1 MSDED
6 LVEEEQWRIT
16 DKGRDFLKAQRDAAQ
31 SKAQLI
37 RLTRFEAFTEAAQL
51 VSLARSI
58 SEAVSGIEEL
68 RLAAKPRS
76 KRED

>member
-16 DKGRDFLKAQRDAAQ
+16 DKGRDFLKEQHDHLQRT
-31 SKAQLI
+31 AQLI
-37 RLTRFEAFTEAAQL
+37 RLTRFEAFTEAAEL
-51 VSLARSI
+51 ASKAHSL

-68 RLAAKPRS
+68 RLAAKPRG
-76 KRED
+76 

>member
-37 RLTRFEAFTEAAQL
+37 RLTRFEAFTEVL
-51 VSLARSI
+51 
-58 SEAVSGIEEL
+58 EL
-68 RLAAKPRS
+68 LDDTTIPSTDLRRHVEYLRGRKPNG
-76 KRED
+76 D